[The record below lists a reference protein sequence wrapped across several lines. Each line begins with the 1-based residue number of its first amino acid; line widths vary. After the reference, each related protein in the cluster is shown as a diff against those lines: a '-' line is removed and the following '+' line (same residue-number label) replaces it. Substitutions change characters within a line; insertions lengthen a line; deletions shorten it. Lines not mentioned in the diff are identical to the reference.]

1 MKQATTTRHG
11 LKMGALAVALVGLL
25 GAAAW
30 SWQAWRPGSR
40 QRAERP
46 LEGLAVFGSVPD
58 VSLIQRDGRRV
69 TLADLRGKV
78 WIANF
83 IYTHCTDTCPL
94 QSAQMARLQEEL
106 RSEPDFRLVSITVDP
121 EQDTPETLT
130 EYATRFG
137 ADRERWLFLT
147 GEKRAVYTLAV
158 VGFRLSVAD
167 PEELDQGPRDKRAP
181 SGSPQTRQENP
192 FQQPEGR
199 VRAITRFLQTA
210 GGSLLEPAPARAH
223 PGHPAKPFIHS
234 SRFALVDRQARI
246 RGYYQSNDEEA
257 LGRLRRDARILL
269 RENQPESHSRNAVRK
284 ALTFPFA
291 GGCNLFPEG
300 R

>member
-1 MKQATTTRHG
+1 MKETVSIRQPFGRLLLLT
-11 LKMGALAVALVGLL
+11 ALAGIL
-25 GAAAW
+25 GTAVW
-30 SWQAWRPGSR
+30 TWQGSRPGR
-40 QRAERP
+40 GGGEDRP
-46 LEGLAVFGSVPD
+46 LEGLRIFGTVPD
-58 VSLIQRDGRRV
+58 FSLIQRDGRRV

-106 RSEPDFRLVSITVDP
+106 KTEPNFRLVSITVDP

-167 PEELDQGPRDKRAP
+167 PEEL
-181 SGSPQTRQENP
+181 
-192 FQQPEGR
+192 
-199 VRAITRFLQTA
+199 
-210 GGSLLEPAPARAH
+210 
-223 PGHPAKPFIHS
+223 
-234 SRFALVDRQARI
+234 
-246 RGYYQSNDEEA
+246 
-257 LGRLRRDARILL
+257 
-269 RENQPESHSRNAVRK
+269 
-284 ALTFPFA
+284 
-291 GGCNLFPEG
+291 
-300 R
+300 